1 MTSDRPP
8 DSHPDGRDLIG
19 PPSQPPRSVP
29 PPPESRHSLPPIAK
43 HVEPG
48 AIDKAVF
55 GIASFFAH
63 FGHAMRMTAGALSS
77 MWRRPFELRSTIYQ
91 FESLGVKSM
100 SIAALTA
107 IFVGMV
113 MAVQFAFGL
122 QRFGGMEY
130 TGRIV
135 GVSFSRELAPT
146 LTSVVVGGR
155 IASGIAAELGSMAV
169 TEQIDA
175 IRSLGADPLKKLVL
189 PRLLACTLVMP
200 LLCSFAL
207 VLGFSGAMIITD
219 IEFGIPSTFFLKTAL
234 TTVNFRDFYS
244 GMFKTPFF
252 GALIAIIGCHY
263 GITTRGGT
271 EGVGHSTTSAVVTT
285 SIGILVIDFF
295 LTKVSFLLWPAYF

>member
-1 MTSDRPP
+1 MIEDP
-8 DSHPDGRDLIG
+8 IG
-19 PPSQPPRSVP
+19 PPSQPPQSVP
-29 PPPESRHSLPPIAK
+29 PPSLGRRSLPPLAPP
-43 HVEPG
+43 EPPDLTERFVG
-48 AIDKAVF
+48 AIARTF
-55 GIASFFAH
+55 EH
-63 FGHAMRMTAGALSS
+63 FGQATRMTAGAVKSIGQ
-77 MWRRPFELRSTIYQ
+77 RPLELRAMVYQ
-91 FESLGVKSM
+91 FESLGVRSV

-146 LTSVVVGGR
+146 LTSLVVGSR

-189 PRLLACTLVMP
+189 PRLVACILVMP
-200 LLCSFAL
+200 LLCAFAL
-207 VLGFSGAMIITD
+207 VLGFSGAMLITD
-219 IEFGIPSTFFLKTAL
+219 IEFGVPSQFFLKTAL
-234 TTVNFRDFYS
+234 TTVNFRDVYS
-244 GMFKTPFF
+244 GMYKTPFF
-252 GALIAIIGCHY
+252 GALIAIIGCHF
-263 GITTRGGT
+263 GMTTRGGT
-271 EGVGHSTTSAVVTT
+271 EGVGTSTTSAVVTT
-285 SIGILVIDFF
+285 SVAILIIDFF

>member
-1 MTSDRPP
+1 MTTDEGPE
-8 DSHPDGRDLIG
+8 SHPDGRDLIG
-19 PPSQPPRSVP
+19 PPSQPPRSIP
-29 PPPESRHSLPPIAK
+29 PPPGRLSIPPMLK

-48 AIDKAVF
+48 LLDKGVLT
-55 GIASFFAH
+55 IATFFAH
-63 FGHAMRMTAGALSS
+63 FGHAMRMTAGAVSS
-77 MWRRPFELRSTIYQ
+77 AWRRPFELRSTIYQ
-91 FESLGVKSM
+91 FESLGVKSV

-107 IFVGMV
+107 VFVGMV

-189 PRLLACTLVMP
+189 PRLVACTLVMP
-200 LLCSFAL
+200 LLCAFAL
-207 VLGFSGAMIITD
+207 VLGFSGAMLITD

-252 GALIAIIGCHY
+252 GATIAIIGCHF
-263 GITTRGGT
+263 GMTTRGGT